1 MDGAACAGQDG
12 RVAARTMTWDEVS
25 GRLAD
30 ARSYWAVTVGTNG
43 APLAAPVWGAVVD
56 GVLYM
61 YTERT
66 TAKARAL
73 AVDPRI
79 VVHLESAEDVLI
91 VHGQAEDLGRPSAHP
106 AVIAALE
113 VKYSDPADQ
122 LYLPSADEAFD
133 VLYAIRPQRARAWR
147 LGDWDGSQAR
157 WMANPG

>member
-1 MDGAACAGQDG
+1 MT
-12 RVAARTMTWDEVS
+12 ARAMAWDEVS

-30 ARSYWAVTVGTNG
+30 ARSYWVVTVGTDG

-61 YTERT
+61 YTERK

-73 AVDPRI
+73 AVDTRI

-91 VHGQAEDLGRPSAHP
+91 VHGRAEDLGRPSAHP

-113 VKYSDPADQ
+113 VKYSDLADQ
-122 LYLPSADEAFD
+122 EYLPSADEAFD
-133 VLYAIRPQRARAWR
+133 VLYAIRPLRARAWQ
-147 LGDWDGSQAR
+147 LADWDGSQAR
-157 WMANPG
+157 WAANSG